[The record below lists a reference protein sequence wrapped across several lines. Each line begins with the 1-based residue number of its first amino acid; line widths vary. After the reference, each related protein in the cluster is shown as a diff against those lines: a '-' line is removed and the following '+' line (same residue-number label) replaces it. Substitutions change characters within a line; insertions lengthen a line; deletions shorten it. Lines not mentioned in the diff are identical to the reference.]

1 MTGMHSQE
9 FLWSTPSEDQHV
21 LPTEDNRMDKKLRI
35 DPNRV
40 PNHVAVIMDGN
51 GRWAKGKGMNRIFGH
66 RNALTAVRE
75 TIEAAAEIGTQ
86 AITLYAFSTENWN
99 RPKTEV
105 KALMTLLINSLNNEL
120 KTFQENSVKVNA
132 IGSIDSLPKNAQN
145 TLASV
150 IEKTKN
156 NTQIVLTLAL
166 SYGARE
172 EIVNTIK
179 NISKKV
185 VNNELSIEEI
195 DEKIINNHLYTFNLP
210 DVDLMIRTSGE
221 QRISNFLLW
230 QMAYAELYFTDIL
243 WPDFRREHFF
253 DAIIEYQNRER
264 RFGKT
269 SEQITPTKK

>member
-1 MTGMHSQE
+1 MNKRLLINS
-9 FLWSTPSEDQHV
+9 
-21 LPTEDNRMDKKLRI
+21 DNIPK
-35 DPNRV
+35 
-40 PNHVAVIMDGN
+40 HVAVIMDGN

-66 RNALTAVRE
+66 KNALTAVRE
-75 TIEAAAEIGTQ
+75 TIEAAAELGTE

-99 RPKTEV
+99 RPKIEV
-105 KALMTLLINSLNNEL
+105 NALMSLLISSLNKESI
-120 KTFQENSVKVNA
+120 TFKENDVKVNA
-132 IGSIDSLPKNAQN
+132 IGNIKSLPDSAQK
-145 TLASV
+145 TLKEV
-150 IEKTKN
+150 IQETQN
-156 NTQIVLTLAL
+156 NKKIVLSLAL

-172 EIVNTIK
+172 EIINTIK

-185 VNNELSIEEI
+185 VNNDLTIEEI

-230 QMAYAELYFTDIL
+230 QMAYAELYFTNIL
-243 WPDFRREHFF
+243 LPDFRKEHFY

-269 SEQITPTKK
+269 SEQTIQAE

>member
-1 MTGMHSQE
+1 MD
-9 FLWSTPSEDQHV
+9 F
-21 LPTEDNRMDKKLRI
+21 NYMDKKLHI
-35 DPNRV
+35 DLQRV
-40 PNHVAVIMDGN
+40 PKHVAIIMDGN
-51 GRWAKGKGMNRIFGH
+51 GRWAKGKGMARVFGH

-75 TIEAAAEIGTQ
+75 SIQAACKIEVQ

-99 RPKTEV
+99 RPRQEV
-105 KALMTLLINSLNNEL
+105 DALMNLLISSLKKEL
-120 KTFQENSVKVNA
+120 PEFQKNGVKVNA
-132 IGSIDSLPKNAQN
+132 IGNIAQLPQKAQK
-145 TLASV
+145 TLQEV
-150 IEKTKN
+150 IEDTKN

-172 EIVNTIK
+172 EIVNAIK

-185 VNNELSIEEI
+185 VNKNIKEEEI
-195 DEKIINNHLYTFNLP
+195 DENIIKNHLYTFNLP

-243 WPDFRREHFF
+243 WPDFREEHFY
-253 DAIIEYQNRER
+253 DAIIDYQNRER

-269 SEQITPTKK
+269 SEQIAK

>member
-1 MTGMHSQE
+1 MNKQ
-9 FLWSTPSEDQHV
+9 L
-21 LPTEDNRMDKKLRI
+21 LINLDNIPK
-35 DPNRV
+35 
-40 PNHVAVIMDGN
+40 HVAVIMDGN

-66 RNALTAVRE
+66 KNALTAVRE
-75 TIEAAAEIGTQ
+75 TIEAAAELGTQ

-99 RPKTEV
+99 RPKIEV
-105 KALMTLLINSLNNEL
+105 NALMSLLISSLNKESI
-120 KTFQENSVKVNA
+120 TFKENDVRVNA
-132 IGSIDSLPKNAQN
+132 IGNIKSLPDSAQK
-145 TLASV
+145 TLKQV
-150 IEKTKN
+150 IKETKN
-156 NTQIVLTLAL
+156 NKKIVLTLAL

-185 VNNELSIEEI
+185 VNNELTIEEI

-230 QMAYAELYFTDIL
+230 QLAYAELYFTNIL
-243 WPDFRREHFF
+243 WPDFRKEHFY

-269 SEQITPTKK
+269 SEQTI